1 MSEVVARADGG
12 GFLPRGVP
20 ISSTLQS
27 ETPAAPATPA
37 EAATRIDRL
46 KQDPAWRDGFLKG
59 GPAQM
64 REYGELQ
71 ALVAKG
77 DDVDA
82 AMSGVL
88 PDFADAELKQMSGTA
103 DMLKSM
109 GFPPIA
115 IRETLS
121 SKEATQADV
130 DRATAWKNENLQSKE
145 FVDRLMRGEPEAAR
159 QLMVANIILSSPLKA
174 EGNS

>member
-1 MSEVVARADGG
+1 MTEATQTQVD
-12 GFLPRGVP
+12 
-20 ISSTLQS
+20 
-27 ETPAAPATPA
+27 APAPPSTPA
-37 EAATRIDRL
+37 EAATRIDQL

-59 GPAQM
+59 GPAQL

-82 AMSGVL
+82 AMAGVL
-88 PDFADAELKQMSGTA
+88 PDFADADLQQMAGTA
-103 DMLKSM
+103 GMLRDM
-109 GFPPIA
+109 GFPPTA

-130 DRATAWKNENLQSKE
+130 DRAIAWKNENMKSKD
-145 FVDRLMRGEPEAAR
+145 FVDRLMRGEPDAAR
-159 QLMVANIILSSPLKA
+159 QLMVANIILSSPLKT
-174 EGNS
+174 EGNA